1 MCYVLTA
8 LLTSYLSLLL
18 DFPFPGDYDNIKIM
32 AVNSLIT
39 ASCVRNSPI
48 SHLKSEKQIKLNE
61 EGMLAAATLEC

>member
-1 MCYVLTA
+1 
-8 LLTSYLSLLL
+8 
-18 DFPFPGDYDNIKIM
+18 M

-61 EGMLAAATLEC
+61 EGMLAAAMLEC